1 MRVRTL
7 LAICLFGALAGACA
21 SAPLAPKG
29 GIVDPASLDQGNLIA
44 YRSLS
49 REDFQATSP
58 PADAS
63 PYAKRIG
70 ALTCARVVTTPDTS
84 YRVRE
89 DRQGDSVTYT
99 GSFQVLAFRALMD
112 RNCSW
117 WNPESSG
124 LPEAYVLQHEQIH
137 FALVELEAR
146 RLNAHAPA
154 VIRDFIVQGSAQDEV
169 KQAIDSKLQELMQR
183 AVDDLLEINTE
194 FDEATSAKHAP
205 AVQQQWF
212 DRVQADLGA
221 SGDQP

>member
-1 MRVRTL
+1 MRIRVL
-7 LAICLFGALAGACA
+7 LATFFGALAGACA
-21 SAPLAPKG
+21 PGPLAPQG

-44 YRSLS
+44 YRSLT
-49 REDFQATSP
+49 RADFQATNP
-58 PADAS
+58 PPDAS

-89 DRQGDSVTYT
+89 DRQGDTVTHT

-117 WNPESSG
+117 WNPQSSG

-146 RLNAHAPA
+146 RLNAGAPA
-154 VIRDFIVQGSAQDEV
+154 VIREFVVKGGSQDEV
-169 KQAIDSKLQELMQR
+169 KQAIDGKLEELMQR

-194 FDEATSAKHAP
+194 FDEDTSAKYAP

-212 DRVQADLGA
+212 DRVQSDLDA
-221 SGDQP
+221 SGGHP